1 MQCNLPTAIGGASFL
16 LAAYVAISLTGFIRV
31 ARRGQQRLFFFI
43 AGSAS
48 LYCLLDVAL
57 AQVAS
62 APGRLGLGVVQGLC
76 AGVHAALWIR
86 CAGEELGP
94 LPGRLQ
100 RTAEAAA
107 VAAALVAFAVVPSAT
122 GRSSAALPAVVA
134 VALALPFLRYARATR
149 SRSSEAWLLC
159 VAIALPVL
167 AAAGEG
173 LAAAFAL
180 PAPPHLLFDSGL
192 AAGICLVGLALSR
205 RWSSDLRAMDELT
218 ASLERRVNERTQ
230 AREHAWYAL
239 SRADRFAA
247 VSRLAGGMAHEINN
261 PGSALIANM
270 EYLLDGGVRQGKLP
284 PDAVQTL
291 EDSLTAARRIT
302 STVRQLLL
310 VSRVAAGDRGDATF
324 NIPAVIGQAVRT
336 VEHALGKRV
345 AIRVEAAQNIV
356 ARGRGLLLEQAL
368 VHLLTNGV
376 LAVPKDRKDGEVRV
390 VAEFWEGVLVLQI
403 IDNGVG
409 MDDAV
414 TQRLFE
420 PFFTTRPPGDGAG
433 LGLAVS
439 LGLLQALGGEVR
451 VESTPGKGT
460 TMTLVLEA
468 STQPLVPDQELPGP
482 GAAKSTQAA

>member
-16 LAAYVAISLTGFIRV
+16 LAAYVAISLTGLIRV
-31 ARRGQQRLFFFI
+31 ARRGRQRLFFFI

-62 APGRLGLGVVQGLC
+62 APGRLGLGVVQALC
-76 AGVHAALWIR
+76 AGVH
-86 CAGEELGP
+86 AGEELGP

-107 VAAALVAFAVVPSAT
+107 VAGALVAFALVPSAS
-122 GRSSAALPAVVA
+122 GLSSAALPAVVA
-134 VALALPFLRYARATR
+134 VGLALPFLRYARATR

-167 AAAGEG
+167 GAAGEG
-173 LAAAFAL
+173 LVAAFAL
-180 PAPPHLLFDSGL
+180 PPPPHLLFDSGL

-205 RWSSDLRAMDELT
+205 RWSSALRAMDELP
-218 ASLERRVNERTQ
+218 ASLERQVNERAQ
-230 AREHAWYAL
+230 AREHAWHAL

-247 VSRLAGGMAHEINN
+247 VSRLASGMAHEINN

-270 EYLLDGGVRQGKLP
+270 EYLLDGVRQGKLP
-284 PDAVQTL
+284 RDAVQTL
-291 EDSLTAARRIT
+291 DDSLTAARRIT

-310 VSRVAAGDRGDATF
+310 VSRAAAGDRGDATF
-324 NIPAVIGQAVRT
+324 NIAVVIGQAVSA

-345 AIRVEAAQNIV
+345 AIHVEAAHDIV
-356 ARGRGLLLEQAL
+356 APGRGLLLEQAL

-376 LAVPKDRKDGEVRV
+376 LAVPKDRTDGEVRV
-390 VAEFWEGVLVLQI
+390 VADFWEGVLVLQI

-468 STQPLVPDQELPGP
+468 STQPPVPDREPPDP
-482 GAAKSTQAA
+482 GAAKSIQAA